1 MIRVGDKVSC
11 RMSYRMSN
19 EEDRRQGN
27 ADKPMTGT
35 VVWVHPKGRFY
46 TVEFSF
52 PLGNIRECY
61 PFVRK

>member
-19 EEDRRQGN
+19 DDDRANEGN
-27 ADKPMTGT
+27 DRTTAGT
-35 VVWVHPKGRFY
+35 VVWIHPRGRY
-46 TVEFSF
+46 YVVEFSF